1 MKATIALDRSDV
13 TRRLRPLPRFWI
25 ACLLGILCCGGAS
38 NVLGE
43 TSAEATRCKNTAAS
57 LAPPDSAD
65 HRKYAPSREIDIL
78 HLALDV
84 TPDFKARTVEGQAS
98 LRFKPIAKPFRE
110 MRLDAVALVITNVAA
125 TVPIQGWQTT
135 DKQLVVTF
143 EQPINP
149 DQEATV
155 TVRYRAQPKRGL
167 FFRTPEMGYKIG
179 DTHLFT
185 QGEAIEARHWYPCF
199 DSPNEK
205 FTSEITCRV
214 PEGMTVVANGKLL
227 SEARDPQTG
236 LVAFRW
242 LQDKPHVNY
251 LVAMAAGY
259 FKKLEGLH
267 RDIPLAF
274 YTPPSAFNEAPASFA
289 DTADMMTF
297 FEKDIG
303 VPYPWAKYAQVCV
316 NDFVAGGMENTSLTI
331 LTDQTLFP
339 AATENIRSST
349 GLIAHELAHQWF
361 GDLVTCKDWSHLW
374 LNEGFA
380 TYYGH
385 LYEGHQSGRDTLL
398 YNLYNDARGFLDTP
412 NETRSIVDRQ
422 FDSPDERFDYLAY
435 PKGGWVLHMLRSQ
448 LGDELY
454 RRCIRTY
461 LERHQFG
468 SVVTEDLNAVIEEL
482 SGRSF
487 DQFFDQW
494 VYHAHHP
501 ELDITYAW
509 EEQTRLAKLT
519 IKQTQTLSDKV
530 LLFNFPLTVRFKA
543 KDETVDRQITVK
555 EKTEDFYFA
564 LPQAPEVVRID
575 PEYTLLAKVKFEPPT
590 SMLHAQLSNKT
601 DVIGRLQ
608 AVAALASR
616 KDHESVAK
624 LKDALNQDPF
634 YGVRVEA
641 SSALAAIHTPEALEA
656 LLASAPQTDARVRAR
671 VRGDLRRFYDT
682 SVLAATLG
690 ALTSEKNPD
699 VLTHAIAVL
708 ELFPSPETRAALL
721 GFLNSDSFQN
731 GLADAAINAMR
742 AQEDPAFIAPMIE
755 TLKRRE
761 AAFTTGGF
769 ANGLRALA
777 RLARNEDKKD
787 ETREFLVRQTSHLKE
802 SVRLAAITALGQLAD
817 PKTIPVLE
825 TFARVAKDDP
835 ARGAAEQALTAVRAN
850 KKPADEWH
858 DLRQEVLDLQRENR
872 ELKKS
877 LDDLK
882 KRLDQVAPLGLPEKG
897 APAKPKQKKK

>member
-1 MKATIALDRSDV
+1 MKANLSVDLSALS
-13 TRRLRPLPRFWI
+13 RRIVPLTHCFLVSLVGLFLFWSSGT
-25 ACLLGILCCGGAS
+25 LLA
-38 NVLGE
+38 E
-43 TSAEATRCKNTAAS
+43 TSSEMTRCRGSAAL

-84 TPDFKARTVEGQAS
+84 TPDFKARTVAGQAS

-110 MRLDAVALVITNVAA
+110 MRLDAIDLTITNVTA
-125 TVPIQGWQTT
+125 TVPIQGWQVTE
-135 DKQLVVTF
+135 KQVAITF
-143 EQPINP
+143 KEPINT

-155 TVRYRAQPKRGL
+155 TIQYRVQPRRGL
-167 FFRTPEMGYKIG
+167 YFRTPEMGYKVG

-185 QGEAIEARHWYPCF
+185 QGEAIEARYWYPCY

-227 SEARDPQTG
+227 SEARDPQSG

-259 FKKLEGLH
+259 FKKIEGLH
-267 RDIPLAF
+267 RDIPLSF
-274 YTPPSAFNEAPASFA
+274 YTPPSAFDEAPSSFL

-297 FEKDIG
+297 FEQDIG

-331 LTDQTLFP
+331 LTDNTLFP

-349 GLIAHELAHQWF
+349 GLIAHELSHQWF

-385 LYEGHQSGRDTLL
+385 LYEGHKSGRDTLL
-398 YNLYNDARGFLDTP
+398 YNLYNDARGFVDTP

-461 LERHQFG
+461 LERHLFG
-468 SVVTEDLNAVIEEL
+468 TVVTEDLNAVIEEL

-501 ELDITYAW
+501 ELEIAYAW
-509 EEQTRLAKLT
+509 DEQTRLAKLT
-519 IKQTQTLSDKV
+519 IKQAQALSDKV
-530 LLFNFPLTVRFKA
+530 LLFNFPLTVRFKS
-543 KDETVDRQITVK
+543 KEGTVDRQITVK

-564 LPQAPEVVRID
+564 LSQAPELVRID
-575 PEYTLLAKVKFEPPT
+575 PLFTLLAKIRFEVPT
-590 SMLHAQLSNKT
+590 PMLHAQLADNT
-601 DVIGRLQ
+601 DVIGRFL
-608 AVAALASR
+608 AVAALATR

-624 LKDALNQDPF
+624 LKDVLNQDPF
-634 YGVRVEA
+634 YGVRLEA
-641 SSALAAIHTPEALEA
+641 SSALGAIHTPEAFEA
-656 LLASAPQTDARVRAR
+656 LLASVSQSDARVRMK
-671 VRGDLRRFYDT
+671 VREDQRRFYDPSLLT
-682 SVLAATLG
+682 ATL
-690 ALTSEKNPD
+690 ATLASEKNPD
-699 VLTHAIAVL
+699 VLVQAIAAL
-708 ELFPSPETRAALL
+708 GLFPSADTRAALI
-721 GFLNSDSFQN
+721 GFLKSDSFHN
-731 GLADAAINAMR
+731 SLADAAIDAMR
-742 AQEDPAFIAPMIE
+742 AQEDPAFIAPMLE
-755 TLKRRE
+755 TLRTR
-761 AAFTTGGF
+761 ATAFTSGGF
-769 ANGLRALA
+769 GNGLRAVA
-777 RLARNEDKKD
+777 RLARNEEKKD
-787 ETREFLVRQTSHLKE
+787 EVREFLIRQTGHLKE
-802 SVRLAAITALGQLAD
+802 SVKLAAINALGQLAD
-817 PKTIPVLE
+817 QKAIPVLE
-825 TFARVAKDDP
+825 TFARAAKEDQG
-835 ARGAAEQALTAVRAN
+835 RGAAEQALTLVRAN
-850 KKPADEWH
+850 KKPADEWR
-858 DLRQEVLDLQRENR
+858 DLRQEILDLQKENR

-877 LDDLK
+877 FDDLK
-882 KRLDQVAPLGLPEKG
+882 KRLDQVASPGSSEKAVRG
-897 APAKPKQKKK
+897 ASRQKKK

>member
-1 MKATIALDRSDV
+1 MNANLSDLSDFRRRVLPLPHPLLASLLGLLCCWCSGTLLAETSSDV
-13 TRRLRPLPRFWI
+13 
-25 ACLLGILCCGGAS
+25 S
-38 NVLGE
+38 
-43 TSAEATRCKNTAAS
+43 RCRSSTAL

-84 TPDFKARTVEGQAS
+84 TPDFKARTVAGQAS

-110 MRLDAVALVITNVAA
+110 MRLDAVGLVITNVTA
-125 TVPIQGWQTT
+125 TVTIQGWQVTE
-135 DKQLVVTF
+135 KQVVVTF

-155 TVRYRAQPKRGL
+155 TFRYRAQPRRGL
-167 FFRTPEMGYKIG
+167 YFRTPEMGYKVG

-185 QGEAIEARHWYPCF
+185 QGEAIEARHWYPCY

-227 SEARDPQTG
+227 SEARDAQTG

-259 FKKLEGLH
+259 FKKIEGLH
-267 RDIPLAF
+267 RDIPLSF
-274 YTPPSAFNEAPASFA
+274 FTPPSAFNEAPESFL
-289 DTADMMTF
+289 DTADMMAF
-297 FEKDIG
+297 FEQDIG

-349 GLIAHELAHQWF
+349 GLIAHELSHQWF

-385 LYEGHQSGRDTLL
+385 LYEGHKNGRDTLL

-487 DQFFDQW
+487 DQLFDQW

-501 ELDITYAW
+501 ELEIAYAW

-519 IKQTQTLSDKV
+519 IKQAQALSDKV
-530 LLFNFPLTVRFKA
+530 LLFNFPLTVRFKS
-543 KDETVDRQITVK
+543 KEGTLDRQITVK
-555 EKTEDFYFA
+555 EKIEDFYFA
-564 LPQAPEVVRID
+564 LPQAPELVRID
-575 PEYTLLAKVKFEPPT
+575 PQFTLLAKIKFEVPT
-590 SMLHAQLSNKT
+590 PMLYAQLADT
-601 DVIGRLQ
+601 GDVIGRLL
-608 AVAALASR
+608 AVSVLATR

-624 LKDALNQDPF
+624 LKNVLNQDPF
-634 YGVRVEA
+634 HGARIEA
-641 SSALAAIHTPEALEA
+641 SSALRAIHTPEALEA
-656 LLASAPQTDARVRAR
+656 LLTSVSQSDARVRLR
-671 VRGDLRRFYDT
+671 VREDLRRFYDP
-682 SVLAATLG
+682 SVLATARG
-690 ALTSEKNPD
+690 ALASEKNPD
-699 VLTHAIAVL
+699 VLAQAIAVL
-708 ELFPSPETRAALL
+708 GLFPSPDTRTALT
-721 GFLNSDSFQN
+721 GFLNSDSFRN
-731 GLADAAINAMR
+731 SLADAAINAMR

-755 TLKRRE
+755 TLRTRE
-761 AAFTTGGF
+761 AAFTSGGF

-777 RLARNEDKKD
+777 WLARNEEKKED
-787 ETREFLVRQTSHLKE
+787 ARDFLVRQTGHLKE
-802 SVRLAAITALGQLAD
+802 SVRLAAINALGQLAD
-817 PKTIPVLE
+817 PKAIPVLE
-825 TFARVAKDDP
+825 TFARAAKEDP
-835 ARGAAEQALTAVRAN
+835 ARGAAEQALTAVHAN
-850 KKPADEWH
+850 RKPADEWH
-858 DLRQEVLDLQRENR
+858 DLRQAILELQKENR
-872 ELKKS
+872 ELKTS

-882 KRLDQVAPLGLPEKG
+882 KRLDQVAPSGLSEKPPKG
-897 APAKPKQKKK
+897 KSKQKKK